1 VALPN
6 LTREQAVE
14 RAALVTVDN
23 YRITLDLTDGEGN
36 PGEHTFRSTTTVE
49 FEALAGADTYIDI
62 AADSIHS
69 ATLNGRDIDVSGY
82 DESTGILLQGLT
94 DHNVVVVDAD
104 CRYSN
109 TGEGLH
115 RFVDPVDGEVYLY
128 SQFETADAK
137 RMFACFDQPDR
148 KATFTV
154 TVTAPSHWEVIS
166 NGAALDVEGDGS
178 VPLTSREQQ
187 IAEMTAAGLSNK
199 EIAERLTVSERT
211 VEGHL
216 YRLATKRAG
225 NGHVARRHTF
235 AATPRMST
243 YLVALIAGPYA
254 RWDDTYS
261 DEHGDI
267 PLGLFCRKSLAEFM
281 DAERLFTQTKQG
293 FSFYHHN
300 FAAPYAFGKYDQLF
314 VPEFNAG
321 AMENAGAVTFLE
333 DYVFRSKVTRAS
345 YERRAETVLHEMAHM
360 WFGDLVTMQ
369 WWDDLWLNESF
380 ATFASVLCQAEA
392 TEYTEAWTTF
402 ANVEKSWAYRQDQLP
417 STHPVAADIP
427 DLAAVEVNFDGI
439 TYAKG
444 ASVLKQ
450 LVAYVGLEEF
460 LSGLRDYFRD
470 HAFGNATFGDLLGA
484 LEKASGRDLS
494 GWGQQWLKTTGLN
507 TMRPDF
513 DLGADGRFT
522 RFAIAQSG
530 AQPGAGETRVHRL
543 AVGIYDDDGSGKLV
557 RTHREELDVDG
568 GTTDVPALQG
578 VSRGKL
584 ILVNDDDLTYCSL
597 RLDPESLQTAL
608 TRIADIADPLPR
620 TLVWSAA
627 WEMTREAELKARDFV
642 ALVMS
647 GLHAESEVGVAQRL
661 VLQAQ
666 TALGSYAEPGWAA
679 ANGWPAFGDALLD
692 LVRESAP
699 GSDHQLAFVNAL
711 CTSVLSPN
719 HVAVLSTLLDNE
731 PAAVNMPGL
740 VIDTD
745 LRWRIVAALAATGAI
760 DADGAEAPLI
770 DAEAQRDPTATGQRH
785 ALEASTA
792 RPQPAV
798 KESAWEEVI
807 EDDTLPNV
815 TARSMIGGF
824 VQPGQG
830 EVLAPF
836 TAKYFEA
843 ISGVWERRSSEVA
856 QTVVIGLYPSWDI
869 SQAGLDSADEFLA
882 DPDVPPALRR
892 LVVEGRAGVERALRA
907 RAFDAT

>member
-14 RAALVTVDN
+14 RAALITVDS
-23 YRITLDLTDGEGN
+23 YRIALDLTDGEGN
-36 PGEHTFRSTTTVE
+36 PGERTFRSVTTVE

-62 AADSIHS
+62 AADSIRS
-69 ATLNGRDIDVSGY
+69 ATLNGRSIDVSDY
-82 DESTGILLQGLT
+82 DESTGVPLQGLAQR
-94 DHNVVVVDAD
+94 NVLVVDAD

-137 RMFACFDQPDR
+137 RMFACFDQPDL
-148 KATFTV
+148 KATFDIMV
-154 TVTAPSHWEVIS
+154 SAPLNWRVIS
-166 NGAALDVEGDGS
+166 NGA
-178 VPLTSREQQ
+178 T
-187 IAEMTAAGLSNK
+187 
-199 EIAERLTVSERT
+199 
-211 VEGHL
+211 
-216 YRLATKRAG
+216 
-225 NGHVARRHTF
+225 GHVHGEGNAHVHTF
-235 AATPRMST
+235 VTTPRMST

-254 RWDDTYS
+254 HWSDTYS
-261 DEHGDI
+261 DDHGDI
-267 PLGLFCRKSLAEFM
+267 PLGLYCRSSLAEFM

-293 FSFYHHN
+293 FGFYHNN
-300 FAAPYAFGKYDQLF
+300 FGVPYAFGKYDQLF

-360 WFGDLVTMQ
+360 WFGDLVTML

-470 HAFGNATFGDLLGA
+470 HAFANATFGDLLGA

-507 TMRPDF
+507 TLRPDF
-513 DLGADGRFT
+513 DLDADGQFT
-522 RFAIAQSG
+522 RFAITQSG

-557 RTHREELDVDG
+557 RTHREELDIEG
-568 GTTDVPALQG
+568 STTDVPALHG

-584 ILVNDDDLTYCSL
+584 ILVNDDDLTCCSL

-620 TLVWSAA
+620 TLAWSAA
-627 WEMTREAELKARDFV
+627 WEMTREAELRARDFV
-642 ALVMS
+642 SLVA
-647 GLHAESEVGVAQRL
+647 GGVHAETEVGVAQRL
-661 VLQAQ
+661 LLQAQ
-666 TALGSYAEPGWAA
+666 TALSAYAEPEWAHA
-679 ANGWPAFGDALLD
+679 EGWPAFADRLLE
-692 LVRESAP
+692 LARGAEA
-699 GSDHQLAFVNAL
+699 GSDHQLAYVNAL
-711 CTSVLSPN
+711 CNSVLSDR
-719 HVAVLSTLLDNE
+719 HTDVLRALLDADRAAQD
-731 PAAVNMPGL
+731 PAGL
-740 VIDTD
+740 EVDTD
-745 LRWRIVAALAATGAI
+745 LRWRIVTALAAAGKV
-760 DADGAEAPLI
+760 DADGTDTPFI
-770 DAEAQRDPTATGQRH
+770 DTEAQRDPTAAGKRH
-785 ALEASTA
+785 AEAASAA

-798 KESAWEEVI
+798 KEAAWQQVI
-807 EDDTLPNV
+807 EDDTLANI
-815 TARSMIGGF
+815 TARSIIGGF
-824 VQPGQG
+824 VQPGQH
-830 EVLAPF
+830 ELLKPF
-836 TAKYFEA
+836 RDTYFGA

-856 QTVVIGLYPSWDI
+856 QTVVIGLYPAWDI
-869 SQAGLDSADEFLA
+869 SKAGLDAADQFLA
-882 DPDVPPALRR
+882 DPDVPPPLRR
-892 LVVEGRAGVERALRA
+892 LVLEGRAGIERALRA
-907 RAFDAT
+907 RAFDVT

>member
-14 RAALVTVDN
+14 RAALVTVDS
-23 YRITLDLTDGEGN
+23 YRIVIDLTDGEGK
-36 PGEHTFRSTTTVE
+36 PGEGTFRSTTTVE
-49 FEALAGADTYIDI
+49 FDALAGADTYIDI
-62 AADSIHS
+62 AADSIRS
-69 ATLNGRDIDVSGY
+69 ATLNGHDIDVSGY
-82 DESTGILLQGLT
+82 DESTGIPLEGLEG
-94 DHNVVVVDAD
+94 HNIVVVDAD

-115 RFVDPVDGEVYLY
+115 RFVDPVDDEVYLY

-137 RMFACFDQPDR
+137 RMFACFDQPDL
-148 KATFTV
+148 KAAFDV

-166 NGAALDVEGDGS
+166 NGATFSVEDDG
-178 VPLTSREQQ
+178 
-187 IAEMTAAGLSNK
+187 AAK
-199 EIAERLTVSERT
+199 
-211 VEGHL
+211 
-216 YRLATKRAG
+216 
-225 NGHVARRHTF
+225 RHTF
-235 AATPRMST
+235 TATPRMST

-261 DEHGDI
+261 DDHGDI

-281 DAERLFTQTKQG
+281 DHERLFTQTKQG
-293 FSFYHHN
+293 FGFYHNN
-300 FAAPYAFGKYDQLF
+300 FGAPYAFGKYDQLF

-392 TEYTEAWTTF
+392 TEFAEAWTTF

-450 LVAYVGLEEF
+450 LVAYVGLQEF

-470 HAFGNATFGDLLGA
+470 HAFANATFGDLLGA

-507 TMRPDF
+507 TLRPDF
-513 DLGADGRFT
+513 DLDADGRFT
-522 RFAIAQSG
+522 RFAITQSG
-530 AQPGAGETRVHRL
+530 AQPGGGETRVHRL

-557 RTHREELDVDG
+557 RIHREELDVDG
-568 GTTDVPALQG
+568 ETTDVPALQG

-620 TLVWSAA
+620 TLAWSAA

-642 ALVMS
+642 SLVA
-647 GLHAESEVGVAQRL
+647 GGVQAETEVGVAQRL
-661 VLQAQ
+661 LLQAQ
-666 TALGSYAEPGWAA
+666 TALSAYADPQWAVTE
-679 ANGWPAFGDALLD
+679 GWPAFADRLLE
-692 LVRESAP
+692 LARGAEA
-699 GSDHQLAFVNAL
+699 GSDHQLAYVNAL
-711 CTSVLSPN
+711 CNSVLADR
-719 HVAVLSTLLDNE
+719 HTDVLRALLDAD
-731 PAAVNMPGL
+731 PAAQDLAGL
-740 VIDTD
+740 DVDTD
-745 LRWRIVAALAATGAI
+745 LRWRIVTALAAAGVV
-760 DADGAEAPLI
+760 DSDGPQTPFI
-770 DAEAQRDPTATGQRH
+770 DAEAQRDPTAAGKRH
-785 ALEASTA
+785 AAAASAA

-798 KESAWEEVI
+798 KDASWQQVI
-807 EDDTLPNV
+807 EDDTLANI
-815 TARSMIGGF
+815 TGRAIIGGF
-824 VQPGQG
+824 IQPGQH
-830 EVLAPF
+830 ELLKPF
-836 TAKYFEA
+836 SAKYFGV

-856 QTVVIGLYPSWDI
+856 QTVVIGLYPAWDI
-869 SQAGLDSADEFLA
+869 SKAGLNAADRFLA
-882 DPDVPPALRR
+882 DSEVPPALQR
-892 LVVEGRAGVERALRA
+892 LVIEGRAGVERALRA
-907 RAFDAT
+907 RAFDVT

>member
-36 PGEHTFRSTTTVE
+36 PGERTFRSVTTVE
-49 FEALAGADTYIDI
+49 FDALAGADTYIDI
-62 AADSIHS
+62 AAESIRR
-69 ATLNGRDIDVSGY
+69 ATLNGRDLDVSGY
-82 DESTGILLQGLT
+82 DESTGIPLQGLAQR
-94 DHNVVVVDAD
+94 NVLIVDAD
-104 CRYSN
+104 CLYSN

-115 RFVDPVDGEVYLY
+115 RFVDPVDSEVYLY

-137 RMFACFDQPDR
+137 RMFACFDQPDL
-148 KATFTV
+148 KATFDV
-154 TVTAPSHWEVIS
+154 MVAAPLNWRVIS
-166 NGAALDVEGDGS
+166 NGA
-178 VPLTSREQQ
+178 T
-187 IAEMTAAGLSNK
+187 
-199 EIAERLTVSERT
+199 
-211 VEGHL
+211 
-216 YRLATKRAG
+216 
-225 NGHVARRHTF
+225 GHVHGEGNAHVHTF
-235 AATPRMST
+235 VTTPRMST

-254 RWDDTYS
+254 NWSDTYS
-261 DEHGDI
+261 DDHGEI
-267 PLGLFCRKSLAEFM
+267 PLGLYCRSSLAEFM
-281 DAERLFTQTKQG
+281 DHERLFTQTKQG
-293 FSFYHHN
+293 FGFYHNN
-300 FAAPYAFGKYDQLF
+300 FGVPYAFGKYDQLF

-392 TEYTEAWTTF
+392 TEFTEAWTTF

-507 TMRPDF
+507 TLRPDF
-513 DLGADGRFT
+513 DLDADGRFT
-522 RFAIAQSG
+522 RFAITQSG

-557 RTHREELDVDG
+557 RTHREELDVEG
-568 GTTDVPALQG
+568 SETDVPGLQG

-620 TLVWSAA
+620 TLAWSAA

-642 ALVMS
+642 SLVEA
-647 GLHAESEVGVAQRL
+647 GVHAETEVGVAQRL
-661 VLQAQ
+661 LLQAQ
-666 TALGSYAEPGWAA
+666 TALNAYADPQWARSQGWT
-679 ANGWPAFGDALLD
+679 AFADRLLELARDA
-692 LVRESAP
+692 EA
-699 GSDHQLAFVNAL
+699 GSDHQLAYVNAL
-711 CTSVLSPN
+711 CASVLSDR
-719 HVAVLSTLLDNE
+719 HTDVLSALLDAD
-731 PAAVNMPGL
+731 PASQDLAGL
-740 VIDTD
+740 EVDTD
-745 LRWRIVAALAATGAI
+745 LRWRIVTALAAAGAV
-760 DADGAEAPLI
+760 DSDGPQTPFI
-770 DAEAQRDPTATGQRH
+770 DAEAQRDPTAAGKRH
-785 ALEASTA
+785 AAQASAA

-798 KESAWEEVI
+798 KDAAWQQVI
-807 EDDTLPNV
+807 EDDTLPNI
-815 TARSMIGGF
+815 TARSIIGGF
-824 VQPGQG
+824 VRPGQD
-830 EVLAPF
+830 EVLQPF
-836 TAKYFEA
+836 GAKYFDA

-856 QTVVIGLYPSWDI
+856 QTVVIGLYPAWDV
-869 SQAGLDSADEFLA
+869 SQSGLDAADAFLS
-882 DPDVPPALRR
+882 DPDVPPPLRR
-892 LVVEGRAGVERALRA
+892 LVLEGRAGVERALRA
-907 RAFDAT
+907 RAFDIT